1 MQNGVVYIPFL
12 HLSFV
17 NESPNISFLLANPI
31 AKEQFMYQYSYAD
44 QALVDERVA
53 QFRHQ
58 TERFLA
64 GQLPEEQYLSIR
76 LQNGLYVQRHAP
88 MLRIAIPYGLLASY
102 QLRKL
107 ADIADTY
114 DKGYGHF
121 TTRTNIQLN
130 WVAIGDVP
138 EILAQLATVQMH
150 AIQTSGNCIRNTTTD
165 PYAGIHHEEIA
176 DPRPYC
182 EIIRQWSTFHP
193 EFAYLPRKFK
203 IAVIGTK
210 ADRAATQ
217 VHDIGLHLICRD
229 GELGFEVIVGGGLG
243 RTPMI
248 GKVIC
253 EFLPRRHL
261 LSYLD
266 AILRVYNLEGRRDNK
281 YKARIKILV
290 DSLGKDEFARRVE
303 VAWQAGKEGELTL
316 SDEHFAKAQSYFTAP
331 NYQTFDPLASQKN
344 VQDKCSDSNFA
355 NWYKQNTVAHKV
367 AGYRAVVISLK
378 AGLVDGRYVP
388 SGDITSKQMRA
399 LADLADKYSF
409 GEIRATHQ
417 QNLVFA
423 DVAMTDLYALWQAL
437 SKLHLAKANIG
448 TLTDMIVC
456 PGFDYCS
463 LANATT
469 HNIAQSIEE
478 TFDDL
483 DYLYDLGEIRLNM
496 SGCMNACAHHHVG
509 DIGIL
514 GVDKKGEH
522 WYQIS
527 LGGTSS
533 ENAKLGQILG
543 RAIKADDVASTIG
556 TIVGVYKDNRQQ
568 NADSHESFADYVA
581 RVGIAPFK
589 TAVYGQ

>member
-1 MQNGVVYIPFL
+1 
-12 HLSFV
+12 
-17 NESPNISFLLANPI
+17 
-31 AKEQFMYQYSYAD
+31 MYVYSYAD
-44 QALVDERVA
+44 QALVNERVA
-53 QFRHQ
+53 QFRSQ
-58 TERFLA
+58 TERFLK
-64 GQLPEEQYLSIR
+64 GELPEEQFLPLR

-102 QLRKL
+102 QLRTL
-107 ADIADTY
+107 ADIADNF
-114 DKGYGHF
+114 DKGYAHF
-121 TTRTNIQLN
+121 TTRTNVQLN
-130 WVAIGDVP
+130 WVKLEEVP
-138 EILAQLATVQMH
+138 DILQILADNQMH

-165 PYAGIHHEEIA
+165 PYAGINADEVA

-210 ADRAATQ
+210 TDRAATQ
-217 VHDIGLHLICRD
+217 VHDIGLHLIERD

-243 RTPMI
+243 RTPII
-248 GKVIC
+248 GKVIK

-266 AILRVYNLEGRRDNK
+266 AILRVYNLQGRRDNK

-290 DSLGKDEFARRVE
+290 ESLGKEEFARLVE
-303 VAWQAGKEGELTL
+303 EEWQFSKDGQLTL
-316 SDEHFAKAQSYFTAP
+316 SDEQFAKAESYFSEP
-331 NYQTFDPLASQKN
+331 DYQSLDVLAAQETLQAQLKA
-344 VQDKCSDSNFA
+344 DKDFA
-355 NWYKQNTVAHKV
+355 NWYQHNTVSHKV
-367 AGYRAVVISLK
+367 AGYKAVVISLK
-378 AGLVDGRYVP
+378 AGILAQEDGTQKYIP
-388 SGDITSKQMRA
+388 AGDMTSGQMYA
-399 LADLADKYSF
+399 LADLADVYSF
-409 GEIRATHQ
+409 SEIRVTHH
-417 QNLVFA
+417 QNVILA
-423 DVAMTDLYALWQAL
+423 DVSITELYELWQ
-437 SKLHLAKANIG
+437 KLAKLKLARPNIG

-456 PGFDYCS
+456 QGFDYCA

-469 HNIAQSIEE
+469 HNIAESIERK
-478 TFDDL
+478 FDDL

-496 SGCMNACAHHHVG
+496 SGCMNACTHHHVG

-543 RAIKADDVASTIG
+543 RAVAADDVADTIA
-556 TIVGVYKDNRQQ
+556 TIVGVYKDSRQQ
-568 NADSHESFADYVA
+568 NADSSESFGEFVE

-589 TAVYGQ
+589 TAVYG